1 MMFSM
6 GATRLASDSE
16 PRRRT
21 RVTLVVGLGLVA
33 TLVALGPATARGGA
47 RATLSCDGRDAA
59 HLKHVAAPR
68 NCEILYPNLSLL
80 DGLQLER
87 LRWSHWGSDTATATG
102 ITHGFHLA
110 DKPTAIH
117 VRIWRLRHT
126 NCTGGPWYTR
136 LRVKGA
142 FGYSKTFH
150 TDYC

>member
-6 GATRLASDSE
+6 GTTGSASDGQ
-16 PRRRT
+16 PLRKA
-21 RVTLVVGLGLVA
+21 RVRLVVGLGIVAILVCLA
-33 TLVALGPATARGGA
+33 AATARGGA
-47 RATLSCDGRDAA
+47 RPTLSCDGQDAA
-59 HLKHVAAPR
+59 ALRRVAAPR
-68 NCEILYPNLSLL
+68 NCEILYPNLSPL

-87 LRWSHWGSDTATATG
+87 LRWSHWGSGTATATG
-102 ITHGFHLA
+102 ITHGFHLG

-126 NCTGGPWYTR
+126 NCTGGLWYTR